1 MYKDKKMWYNITSL
15 VVGVWCSSN
24 TLDFDSSIL
33 GAIPS
38 TPAKINT
45 FYYMYKV

>member
-38 TPAKINT
+38 TPAKIKP
-45 FYYMYKV
+45 FDYMYNW